1 MLKTRG
7 WMSTKYDAAD
17 GATHA
22 HELGSITRSM
32 NDAIA
37 EARYSVI
44 ESPLIFPSL
53 LQLGG

>member
-1 MLKTRG
+1 MRWTLKLELKT
-7 WMSTKYDAAD
+7 DD

-53 LQLGG
+53 PQLGG